1 MSEDI
6 FDFGF
11 SAVDIGELDVLQEAA
26 VKLEESGSAA
36 AKLEDQLSQL
46 YTAVQPLL
54 NNLKKDPAKDYIWW
68 PQRLEKIE
76 EFEAHLYKIY
86 SGK

>member
-1 MSEDI
+1 MNEEI

-11 SAVDIGELDVLQEAA
+11 SAVDVGELDVLQEAA
-26 VKLEESGSAA
+26 TKLEESGAGL
-36 AKLEDQLSQL
+36 AKMEEQLSDL
-46 YTAVQPLL
+46 YTAIQPLL

-86 SGK
+86 KG